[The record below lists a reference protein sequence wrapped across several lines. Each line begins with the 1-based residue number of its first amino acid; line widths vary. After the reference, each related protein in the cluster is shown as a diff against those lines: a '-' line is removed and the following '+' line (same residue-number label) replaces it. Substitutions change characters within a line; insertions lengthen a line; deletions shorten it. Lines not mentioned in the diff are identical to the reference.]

1 MFPSEIIML
10 IGLESVLSG
19 LPVSINVLIPRI
31 CVYLGSNALKLR
43 DWGVGLPLHP
53 FNVGLYVK

>member
-1 MFPSEIIML
+1 M
-10 IGLESVLSG
+10 
-19 LPVSINVLIPRI
+19 SINVLIPRI

-43 DWGVGLPLHP
+43 DWGVGLPLYP